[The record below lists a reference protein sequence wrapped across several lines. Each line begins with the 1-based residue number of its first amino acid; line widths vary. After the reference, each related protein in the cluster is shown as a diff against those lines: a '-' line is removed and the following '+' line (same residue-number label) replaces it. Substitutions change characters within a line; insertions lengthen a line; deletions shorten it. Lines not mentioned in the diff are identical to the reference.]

1 GRLVGNWFR
10 VGSGGYAGLN
20 LMNEGY
26 WDGHLAVVYDGND
39 PGQIDI
45 SFGNYRGAPGQFA
58 VIGDLPDPATVS
70 QSTGLI
76 RYELGLIQTYSA
88 STGTIGTVLMQMIA
102 TRGIKV
108 E

>member
-1 GRLVGNWFR
+1 
-10 VGSGGYAGLN
+10 
-20 LMNEGY
+20 M
-26 WDGHLAVVYDGND
+26 
-39 PGQIDI
+39 
-45 SFGNYRGAPGQFA
+45 
-58 VIGDLPDPATVS
+58 IGDLPDPATVS

-108 E
+108 EIFPGKAAGQVAGSIPTP